1 MLHELRNPAACAAT
15 LCIARHGGKFALSAG
30 GKKRKCIRG
39 KKENMNRKDELK
51 RRIELK
57 RQLIKLT
64 EIEIEVLESEL
75 QRKAGD
81 RLITENRQPEPASL
95 V

>member
-1 MLHELRNPAACAAT
+1 MSAASRWNAHPSG
-15 LCIARHGGKFALSAG
+15 RSALSAG

-39 KKENMNRKDELK
+39 KEENMNRKDELK

-64 EIEIEVLESEL
+64 EIEIEALNAEL
-75 QRKAGD
+75 QNKTRD

>member
-1 MLHELRNPAACAAT
+1 MDYKEEL
-15 LCIARHGGKFALSAG
+15 L
-30 GKKRKCIRG
+30 
-39 KKENMNRKDELK
+39 

-64 EIEIEVLESEL
+64 EDEIEYLESQL
-75 QRKAGD
+75 NKTARIA
-81 RLITENRQPEPASL
+81 TEKGEVTAPA

>member
-1 MLHELRNPAACAAT
+1 MTAASRWNA
-15 LCIARHGGKFALSAG
+15 HQKGKSALSAG

-64 EIEIEVLESEL
+64 EIEIEALNAEL
-75 QRKAGD
+75 QKTGD

>member
-1 MLHELRNPAACAAT
+1 MTAASRWNA
-15 LCIARHGGKFALSAG
+15 HPSGKSALSAG

>member
-1 MLHELRNPAACAAT
+1 MTSTPLTIKPCREC
-15 LCIARHGGKFALSAG
+15 GKPNGRSALSAG

-39 KKENMNRKDELK
+39 IKMNRKDELK

-64 EIEIEVLESEL
+64 EIEIEALNAEL
-75 QRKAGD
+75 QNKTGD

>member
-1 MLHELRNPAACAAT
+1 MPREFKSPAVTAASRWN
-15 LCIARHGGKFALSAG
+15 AHQNGEFAQSAG
-30 GKKRKCIRG
+30 GKKRRFIKG
-39 KKENMNRKDELK
+39 KKDMNRKDELK

-75 QRKAGD
+75 QKTGD

>member
-1 MLHELRNPAACAAT
+1 VTAASRWNA
-15 LCIARHGGKFALSAG
+15 HPSGKSALSAG

-64 EIEIEVLESEL
+64 EIEIEVLEDEL
-75 QRKAGD
+75 TKTAATLATEKAE
-81 RLITENRQPEPASL
+81 RHQPCRF
-95 V
+95 

>member
-1 MLHELRNPAACAAT
+1 
-15 LCIARHGGKFALSAG
+15 
-30 GKKRKCIRG
+30 
-39 KKENMNRKDELK
+39 MNRKDELK

-75 QRKAGD
+75 QRKTGD

>member
-1 MLHELRNPAACAAT
+1 MSVVSRWNAHPK
-15 LCIARHGGKFALSAG
+15 GKSVQSAG
-30 GKKRKCIRG
+30 GNERKRIRG

-75 QRKAGD
+75 QKTRD
-81 RLITENRQPEPASL
+81 RVAPENRQPEPASL

>member
-1 MLHELRNPAACAAT
+1 MSAASRWN
-15 LCIARHGGKFALSAG
+15 ARQSGRSALSAG
-30 GKKRKCIRG
+30 GSERKCIKG
-39 KKENMNRKDELK
+39 KEENMNRKDELK

-64 EIEIEVLESEL
+64 EIEIEALNAEL
-75 QRKAGD
+75 QNKTRD

>member
-1 MLHELRNPAACAAT
+1 MSAASPWSA
-15 LCIARHGGKFALSAG
+15 HPSGEFAQSAG
-30 GKKRKCIRG
+30 GKKRNCIRG

-57 RQLIKLT
+57 RQLIRLT

>member
-1 MLHELRNPAACAAT
+1 MTAASRWNA
-15 LCIARHGGKFALSAG
+15 HPSGKSVLSAG

-39 KKENMNRKDELK
+39 KKDMNRKDELK

-64 EIEIEVLESEL
+64 EIEIEALNAEL
-75 QRKAGD
+75 QKTGD

>member
-1 MLHELRNPAACAAT
+1 VTAASRWN
-15 LCIARHGGKFALSAG
+15 ARQKGKSALSAG

-64 EIEIEVLESEL
+64 EIEIEALNAEL
-75 QRKAGD
+75 QKTGD
-81 RLITENRQPEPASL
+81 RLITENRQPEPASI

>member
-1 MLHELRNPAACAAT
+1 MT
-15 LCIARHGGKFALSAG
+15 K
-30 GKKRKCIRG
+30 
-39 KKENMNRKDELK
+39 KDELK

-57 RQLIKLT
+57 RQLIRLT
-64 EIEIEVLESEL
+64 EIEIEAMKREL
-75 QRKAGD
+75 KKTGD

>member
-1 MLHELRNPAACAAT
+1 
-15 LCIARHGGKFALSAG
+15 
-30 GKKRKCIRG
+30 
-39 KKENMNRKDELK
+39 MNRKDELK

-64 EIEIEVLESEL
+64 EIEIEALNAEL
-75 QRKAGD
+75 QKTGD